1 MKNLMPVKRMH
12 LSDSIDLYEL
22 SKVAD
27 IYSVGFGGA
36 YAQII
41 VRSKNTSIKY
51 SIVNTCLSRLVE
63 PTEDLNDWEITLHP
77 YTEDVHVITGLTAKE
92 IIEIVDTSIA
102 EDFIDLGNGDDE
114 PKSYTE
120 PVDDDYKAYLADN
133 D

>member
-63 PTEDLNDWEITLHP
+63 PSEDLDNWEITLHP
-77 YTEDVHVITGLTAKE
+77 YPYPDEVHVITGLTAKE

-102 EDFIDLGNGDDE
+102 KDFIDLGDG
-114 PKSYTE
+114 
-120 PVDDDYKAYLADN
+120 DN
-133 D
+133 DVHNATPLL